1 MDSDEKLA
9 LRQFGHAV
17 RRARDA
23 KGLSQEALAA
33 DADVDR
39 STIARIEAGGFNAS
53 LRVAVRLARAL
64 GVRARDLLP

>member
-1 MDSDEKLA
+1 MDHDEAA
-9 LRQFGHAV
+9 LLKRFGRAV

-39 STIARIEAGGFNAS
+39 STVARVEAGGFNAS
-53 LRVAVRLARAL
+53 LRVIGRLARAL
-64 GVRARDLLP
+64 GVRPRDLLP